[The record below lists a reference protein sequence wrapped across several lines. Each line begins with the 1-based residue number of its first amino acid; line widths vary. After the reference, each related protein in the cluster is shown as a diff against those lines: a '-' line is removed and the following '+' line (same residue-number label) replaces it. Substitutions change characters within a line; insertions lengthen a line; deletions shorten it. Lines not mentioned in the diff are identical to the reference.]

1 MHQQINLYQDIL
13 KDKAQP
19 LQSRQALLL
28 LILLLL
34 CIALLSI
41 FSFFQHKSLNK
52 QVEELRRQN
61 EQAEIH
67 LAELESKYPLP
78 KENVLLA
85 KKVQQLEA
93 ELAGQ
98 KLTLKYLQERDDKSN
113 MKMLRSLEKLAQNPF
128 AGIWLRR
135 IAISHGG
142 KGVALTGSAMEAELL
157 PDYLQM
163 LSDSQVFDGQLFERL
178 KVQRLQEKGNRV
190 DFLLE
195 SIPEAD
201 Q

>member
-1 MHQQINLYQDIL
+1 
-13 KDKAQP
+13 
-19 LQSRQALLL
+19 
-28 LILLLL
+28 
-34 CIALLSI
+34 
-41 FSFFQHKSLNK
+41 
-52 QVEELRRQN
+52 LRRQN
-61 EQAEIH
+61 EQAEIE
-67 LAELESKYPLP
+67 LAELESKYPPP

-98 KLTLKYLQERDDKSN
+98 KITLKYLQERDDNSN

-128 AGIWLRR
+128 TGVWLRR
-135 IAISHGG
+135 LEISHGG
-142 KGVALTGSAMEAELL
+142 KGVGLTGSAVDAERL

-163 LSDSQVFDGQLFERL
+163 LSDSQVSDGQLFERF
-178 KVQRLQEKGNRV
+178 KVQRLQEKENRV

-195 SIPEAD
+195 SIPEAE